1 MVATHRVDTQGG
13 VCVRERDRQAG
24 RQTGRLVL
32 PSFLGP
38 DQAHLSLPPPTLGG
52 LGGKATLL
60 PRLAG
65 LGEEGPGRP
74 GLVLV
79 DSAWAATLNLGHFSP
94 VH

>member
-1 MVATHRVDTQGG
+1 M
-13 VCVRERDRQAG
+13 CERE
-24 RQTGRLVL
+24 RQTGRQADRQTERLVL

-65 LGEEGPGRP
+65 LGEGQRETWPCVG
-74 GLVLV
+74 
-79 DSAWAATLNLGHFSP
+79 
-94 VH
+94 